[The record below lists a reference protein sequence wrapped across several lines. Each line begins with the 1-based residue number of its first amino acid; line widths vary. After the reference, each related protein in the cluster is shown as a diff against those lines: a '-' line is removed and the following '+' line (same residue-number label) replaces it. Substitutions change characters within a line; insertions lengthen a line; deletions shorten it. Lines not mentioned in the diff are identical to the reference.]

1 MFACRSS
8 DPGSIP
14 GWDRLK
20 YFRSMTCYYTYI
32 KADIVHVSHQINYP
46 TSALPNKA
54 CWVIF
59 RNVFVVCRYFR
70 NNTFFCKNIIL
81 EITPECQTA
90 WIQIRPNILFGL
102 IWVQTVCKDH
112 QQTAKF
118 AASRQRVKTV
128 HIAHKICKTG
138 SM

>member
-1 MFACRSS
+1 MAPNFGDEVQFGGGECHRARYMIHFYCLVVETLLLPCGRSCFLQRHGRVFACRSS

-59 RNVFVVCRYFR
+59 VMFLSSADIFE
-70 NNTFFCKNIIL
+70 T
-81 EITPECQTA
+81 
-90 WIQIRPNILFGL
+90 ILFF
-102 IWVQTVCKDH
+102 
-112 QQTAKF
+112 AKILF
-118 AASRQRVKTV
+118 WK
-128 HIAHKICKTG
+128 
-138 SM
+138 